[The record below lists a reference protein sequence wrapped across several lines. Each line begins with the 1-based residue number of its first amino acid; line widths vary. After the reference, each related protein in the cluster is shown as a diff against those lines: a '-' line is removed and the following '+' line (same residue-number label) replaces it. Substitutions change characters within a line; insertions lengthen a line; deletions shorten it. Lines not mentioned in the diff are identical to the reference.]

1 MALFLYTA
9 CRKRLLKLG
18 AGCANESGF
27 VFNAST
33 SVFQLPQCVARG
45 LTVRVC
51 HLQNVR

>member
-9 CRKRLLKLG
+9 CRKRLLRLG
-18 AGCANESGF
+18 AFCANESGF
-27 VFNAST
+27 VFNAFMPM
-33 SVFQLPQCVARG
+33 FQLPQCVARG